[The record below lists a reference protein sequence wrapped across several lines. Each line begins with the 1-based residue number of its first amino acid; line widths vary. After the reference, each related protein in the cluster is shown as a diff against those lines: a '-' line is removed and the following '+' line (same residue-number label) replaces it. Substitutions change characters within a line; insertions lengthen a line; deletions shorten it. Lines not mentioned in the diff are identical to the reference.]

1 MSATAAAGQQG
12 AASKSPNQNQQGQP
26 AAKTPPATTT
36 TTTTTKATTNY
47 KTYLFN
53 LADDPYEAKNLLDD
67 PSGTS
72 SSRYTDVTAAVA
84 ERHAYYAQYITD
96 PDPPVFNAALTAF
109 RKCAGVCSYVP
120 TTADTSSTKLFAAS
134 RRDAHVNPTAPHI
147 VFVLVDDWGINDPG
161 WKSSYLSWTT
171 PNIDRLAAEGIKL
184 DNYYSAYYWCVRR
197 RAPYFH
203 PSIPSPCRSSCPF
216 VHSRG
221 TVANTTASPRGRRS
235 SPGGTPS
242 ATARGTTAS
251 KATSTCRTNWPST
264 KPPSPRSVPI

>member
-120 TTADTSSTKLFAAS
+120 TTADSSSTKLFAAS

-197 RAPYFH
+197 QAPSFLPSLPLAVPLVHLSTHAEPSHTQQHPRAGVAPHRPVRH
-203 PSIPSPCRSSCPF
+203 P
-216 VHSRG
+216 
-221 TVANTTASPRGRRS
+221 PRHVGQ
-235 SPGGTPS
+235 
-242 ATARGTTAS
+242 
-251 KATSTCRTNWPST
+251 
-264 KPPSPRSVPI
+264 